1 MWVPSLLVLTV
12 RRRRW
17 SLSLCRC
24 VVHSRC
30 HHRCPLSV
38 FHPQSTPR
46 AVARGAGCGWCVVR
60 SRSRHRWLAVVGV
73 HVHEHFVRNCFVLPG
88 FPGRHPPS
96 RVSRYPSTI
105 TCAPSP
111 SPVHS
116 GGLTSRLH
124 VEEGVWA
131 FVDGHGLHSV
141 SPHR

>member
-88 FPGRHPPS
+88 FPS
-96 RVSRYPSTI
+96 RGGSAAVSDVAPVGASTSAYLAGI
-105 TCAPSP
+105 PLHGSPGTPQPSP
-111 SPVHS
+111 AP
-116 GGLTSRLH
+116 LLH
-124 VEEGVWA
+124 LLSILEA
-131 FVDGHGLHSV
+131 
-141 SPHR
+141 